1 MTSKLQELLVLMEE
15 DPSDPFLKYVYAL
28 ELEKAGQLE
37 EAVAAMNNLILLHPD
52 YLAAFYQAGRL
63 LQIRGD
69 SASAVKVLKEGIDLA
84 RKQNNRHTLAELN
97 FLLTEITGEDE

>member
-1 MTSKLQELLVLMEE
+1 MTSKLQQLLALMVE

-63 LQIRGD
+63 LQIRGE
-69 SASAVKVLKEGIDLA
+69 SESAVKVLKGGIDLA